1 MEKMRRNEYI
11 HWGWGKIVDDML
23 NALEEINPTFEICQV
38 KEKFG
43 ELRFYYAALE
53 QSDWQY
59 EAFQAIIDR
68 AIQRSRKTCQ
78 WCGFEPSFWYWYD
91 RPDKEFTN
99 SKGYWIRSI
108 CNHCETLGKRG
119 LDIGKY
125 ER

>member
-43 ELRFYYAALE
+43 EP
-53 QSDWQY
+53 
-59 EAFQAIIDR
+59 FQAIIDR